1 MAISIIETRWD
12 EHEAALRGLRQN
24 VFINEQ
30 HVPEE
35 LEWDGE
41 ASAAIHFLALD
52 AEQQPVGCIPPPP
65 TGQNSR
71 PGGRVA

>member
-12 EHEAALRGLRQN
+12 ENETALRALRQT

-41 ASAAIHFLALD
+41 DDKAIHFLALD
-52 AEQQPVGCIPPPP
+52 REQNPVGCCNLGSTQKIY
-65 TGQNSR
+65 
-71 PGGRVA
+71 